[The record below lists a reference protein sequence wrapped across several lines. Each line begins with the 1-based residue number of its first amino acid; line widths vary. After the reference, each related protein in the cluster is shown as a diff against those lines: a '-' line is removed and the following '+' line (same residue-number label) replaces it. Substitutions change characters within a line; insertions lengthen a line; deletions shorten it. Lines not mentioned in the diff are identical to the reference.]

1 MLRLFKKFNEE
12 NSESDILDTTVGL
25 KNLGGNEE
33 LYKAVLNEYYNEN
46 INTADILLQAVTEK
60 RYLDASRIVHKIKS
74 SSGSIGA
81 NKLYNLSVSLQKAL
95 DDSNENDIVVLHN
108 KFSHML
114 KKILQII
121 QNL

>member
-12 NSESDILDTTVGL
+12 NSEPDILNTTVGL
-25 KNLGGNEE
+25 KNMGGNQE

-46 INTADILLQAVTEK
+46 INTPDILLQAVTEK
-60 RYLDASRIVHKIKS
+60 RYIDASRIVHKIKS

-81 NKLYNLSVSLQKAL
+81 NKLYDLSVSLQKAL
-95 DDSNENDIVVLHN
+95 NYNSENDVILLHN
-108 KFSHML
+108 EFSDML
-114 KKILQII
+114 KKLLRII